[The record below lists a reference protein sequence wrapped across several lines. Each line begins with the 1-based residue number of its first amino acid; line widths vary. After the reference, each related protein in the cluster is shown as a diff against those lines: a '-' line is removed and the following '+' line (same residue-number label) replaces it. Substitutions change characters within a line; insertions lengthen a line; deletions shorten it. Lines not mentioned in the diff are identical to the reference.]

1 MLGMTC
7 LEIKMKRKILTVF
20 SVLACAAFAQ
30 HPIITTSYT
39 ADPAPYVHGDT
50 VYLYTTHDEDDA
62 QDFKMFDWLLYTSTD
77 MVNWTDH
84 GAVASLADFKWY
96 NSNNGAWAEQVIERD
111 GKWFMYCPIHGHG
124 ISVLVADNPYGPFTD
139 PLNGQ
144 LVWQREHW
152 NDIDPT
158 VWIDDDGQAYMYW
171 GNPELYMIKLKKDM
185 IHTEGSIVTYPK
197 IKDYQEGPWF
207 YKHGKYYYMAFASTC
222 CSEGIG
228 YAMSD
233 SPTGPWTYKG
243 DIMPHSSKSRG
254 NHPGIIDYKGKSYV
268 FGLNYLLWAEYQAK
282 IGQAYKHA
290 ERRSVSV
297 AEMHYNADGTIQ
309 KIDFWPESGVVDQV
323 EDFDPYKRVEAET
336 MSWGEGLKT
345 RKANERGNMILTK
358 INDGDYTRISGIEFG
373 DAGAESFSASVL
385 NVKKASSIT
394 LHLDKV
400 DGKVIGKAEFS
411 ADGLVTVPLTGAVGK
426 HDVFFVFAGDF
437 EADYWE
443 FEDSK
448 TAVPQGAFCKAKLTD
463 AEAKCD
469 LSIVDAT
476 IGGAGNFIDFENYD
490 VGGAGKAYYDMD
502 TENKGGEY
510 REDRVDVV
518 AMEDG
523 CGEGLAVGYTQKGEW
538 LEYTVNVKAE
548 GALPYAL
555 HYASGSE
562 SSGVQFF
569 MDDEAVTDT
578 LKLESTGDW
587 DTYTTLSGKTAKAL
601 TKGEHVFKV
610 LITGDY
616 VNLDWIAFG
625 ESEKGADEDRCPT
638 TGIKPKFA
646 LNTAGIVAKTAS
658 EVKVFDL
665 MGNMLG
671 KVRLNGGATVT
682 DLRAGLQN
690 AGYHGGAYVVRNSA
704 GQAFKVK
711 VGR

>member
-84 GAVASLADFKWY
+84 GAVASLDDFKWY
-96 NSNNGAWAEQVIERD
+96 NSKNGAWAEQVIERN
-111 GKWFMYCPIHGHG
+111 GKWYMYCPIHGHG

-171 GNPELYMIKLKKDM
+171 GNPELYMIKLKEDM

-207 YKHGKYYYMAFASTC
+207 YKHGEHYYMAFASTC

-309 KIDFWPESGVVDQV
+309 KIDFWPENGIAQI

-345 RKANERGNMILTK
+345 RKGKELGNMILTN

-385 NVKKASSIT
+385 SVKKASSIT
-394 LHLDKV
+394 VRLDKV
-400 DGKVIGKAEFS
+400 DGTVIGKAEFS
-411 ADGLVTVPLTGAVGK
+411 KDGLATVSLTGAVGK
-426 HDVFFVFAGDF
+426 HDVYFVFAGDF

-448 TAVPQGAFCKAKLTD
+448 TSIPQGPFCKAKLSD
-463 AEAKCD
+463 PEAKCD
-469 LSIVDAT
+469 APVV
-476 IGGAGNFIDFENYD
+476 GAKVEGTANFIDFENYD

-502 TENKGGEY
+502 TKNQGGEY
-510 REDRVDVV
+510 REDRVDIVKNG
-518 AMEDG
+518 DG
-523 CGEGLAVGYTQKGEW
+523 FAVGYTQKGEW

-548 GALPYAL
+548 GALPFEL
-555 HYASGSE
+555 SYASGMDNT
-562 SSGVQFF
+562 GVRLF
-569 MDDEAVTDT
+569 MDDEPITDT
-578 LKLESTGDW
+578 LALAGTGDF
-587 DTYTTLSGKTAKAL
+587 DSYGTFKGTTIKEL
-601 TKGEHVFKV
+601 TKGEHVLKV
-610 LITGDY
+610 MVTSDY

-625 ESEKGADEDRCPT
+625 ESEGSAEDIRNGT
-638 TGIKPKFA
+638 TGIVPKFA
-646 LNTAGIVAKTAS
+646 LNTAGIVAKTTG
-658 EVKVFDL
+658 EVKAFDL

-690 AGYHGGAYVVRNSA
+690 AA
-704 GQAFKVK
+704 GVALVA
-711 VGR
+711 GLNPTSHDTS

>member
-1 MLGMTC
+1 MFG
-7 LEIKMKRKILTVF
+7 KFLTV
-20 SVLACAAFAQ
+20 SAVLACAAFAQ

-50 VYLYTTHDEDDA
+50 VYLYTTHDNDNADG
-62 QDFKMFDWLLYTSTD
+62 FMMYDWLLYTSTD

-96 NSNNGAWAEQVIERD
+96 NSDNGAWAEQVIERD

-144 LVWQREHW
+144 LVWQRQHW

-171 GNPELYMIKLKKDM
+171 GNPELYMIKLKEDM

-207 YKHGKYYYMAFASTC
+207 YKHGEHYYMAFASTC

-243 DIMPHSSKSRG
+243 DIMPHSAKSRG

-268 FGLNYLLWAEYQAK
+268 FGLNYLLWAEYQEK

-309 KIDFWPESGVVDQV
+309 KIDFWPENGVAQV

-336 MSWGEGLKT
+336 MSWGEGVKT
-345 RKANERGNMILTK
+345 RKGKELGNMILTK
-358 INDGDYTRISGIEFG
+358 INDGDYTRISGVEFG
-373 DAGAESFSASVL
+373 DAGAESFSASVT

-411 ADGLVTVPLTGAVGK
+411 KDGLATVQLTGAVGK

-448 TAVPQGAFCKAKLTD
+448 TAIPQGPFCKAKLTD

-469 LSIVDAT
+469 LPVVDAT
-476 IGGAGNFIDFENYD
+476 LGGAGNFIDFENYD

-502 TENKGGEY
+502 TENQGGEY
-510 REDRVDVV
+510 REDRVDIVTK
-518 AMEDG
+518 EDK
-523 CGEGLAVGYTQKGEW
+523 CGKGFAVGYTQKGEW
-538 LEYTVNVKAE
+538 LEYTVNVAAE
-548 GALPYAL
+548 GSLPYEL
-555 HYASGSE
+555 SYATGSE
-562 SSGVQFF
+562 SVGVLLF
-569 MDDEAVTDT
+569 MDNEPITDT
-578 LKLESTGDW
+578 LKLEGTGDW
-587 DTYTTLSGKTAKAL
+587 DTYTTFKGKTTKKL

-610 LITGDY
+610 QMTSDY

-625 ESEKGADEDRCPT
+625 ESEKGALEKRCEI
-638 TGIKPKFA
+638 TGIKSKFA
-646 LNTAGIVAKTAS
+646 LNVAGVVAKTAS
-658 EVKVFDL
+658 DFKVFDV

-671 KVRLNGGATVT
+671 KVRVNAGATVAELKA
-682 DLRAGLQN
+682 DLKN
-690 AGYHGGAYVVRNSA
+690 AGFRNGAYVVKSA
-704 GQAFKVK
+704 SGQTF
-711 VGR
+711 RIEIRR

>member
-1 MLGMTC
+1 MFGKL
-7 LEIKMKRKILTVF
+7 LTV
-20 SVLACAAFAQ
+20 SAALAGVAFAQ

-50 VYLYTTHDEDDA
+50 VYLYTTHDDDNA
-62 QDFKMFDWLLYTSTD
+62 DNFMMYDWLLYTSTD

-84 GAVASLADFKWY
+84 GAVASLGDFKWY
-96 NSNNGAWAEQVIERD
+96 NSNNGAWAEQVIERN
-111 GKWFMYCPIHGHG
+111 GKWYMYCPIHGHG

-171 GNPELYMIKLKKDM
+171 GNPELYMIKLKEDM

-207 YKHGKYYYMAFASTC
+207 YKHGEYYYMAFASTC

-394 LHLDKV
+394 VRLDKV
-400 DGKVIGKAEFS
+400 DGEIVGKAEFS

-426 HDVFFVFAGDF
+426 HDVYFVFAGDF

-448 TAVPQGAFCKAKLTD
+448 TSIPQGPFCKAKLSD
-463 AEAKCD
+463 PEAKCD
-469 LSIVDAT
+469 APVV
-476 IGGAGNFIDFENYD
+476 GAKVEGTANFIDFENYD

-502 TENKGGEY
+502 TKNQGGEY
-510 REDRVDVV
+510 REDRVDIVKNG
-518 AMEDG
+518 DG
-523 CGEGLAVGYTQKGEW
+523 FAVGYTQKGEW
-538 LEYTVNVKAE
+538 LEYTVNVQAGGK
-548 GALPYAL
+548 LPFEL
-555 HYASGSE
+555 SYASGMDNT
-562 SSGVQFF
+562 GVRLF
-569 MDDEAVTDT
+569 MDDEPITDT
-578 LKLESTGDW
+578 LALTGTGDF
-587 DTYTTLSGKTAKAL
+587 DIYGTFKGTTTKEL
-601 TKGEHVFKV
+601 TTGEHVLKV
-610 LITGDY
+610 MVTSDY

-625 ESEKGADEDRCPT
+625 ESEGSAEDIRNGT
-638 TGIKPKFA
+638 TGIVPKIA
-646 LNTAGIVAKTAS
+646 LNGAGAAGMANAFARAAGS
-658 EVKVFDL
+658 YRVFDL
-665 MGNMLG
+665 MGSELG
-671 KVRLNGGATVT
+671 NIRLNAGATLT
-682 DLRAGLQN
+682 DLKAGLKT
-690 AGYHGGAYVVRNSA
+690 AGFGSGVYVVRNPA
-704 GQAFKVK
+704 GKTLKLQ
-711 VGR
+711 VGE

>member
-1 MLGMTC
+1 MFG
-7 LEIKMKRKILTVF
+7 KILTV
-20 SVLACAAFAQ
+20 SGVLACAAFAQ

-84 GAVASLADFKWY
+84 GAVASLDDFKWY
-96 NSNNGAWAEQVIERD
+96 NSNNGAWAEQVIERN
-111 GKWFMYCPIHGHG
+111 GKWYMYCPIHGHG

-171 GNPELYMIKLKKDM
+171 GNPELYMIKLKEDM

-207 YKHGKYYYMAFASTC
+207 YKHGSHYYMAFASTC

-309 KIDFWPESGVVDQV
+309 KIDFWPENGIAQV

-345 RKANERGNMILTK
+345 RKGNELGNMILTN
-358 INDGDYTRISGIEFG
+358 INDGDYTKISGVEFS

-385 NVKKASSIT
+385 SVKKASSIT

-400 DGKVIGKAEFS
+400 DGETIGKAEFN
-411 ADGLVTVPLTGAVGK
+411 ADGLVTVPLSGAVGK

-448 TAVPQGAFCKAKLTD
+448 TSIPQGPFCKAKLSD
-463 AEAKCD
+463 PEAKCD
-469 LSIVDAT
+469 APVV
-476 IGGAGNFIDFENYD
+476 GAKVEGTANFIDFENYD

-502 TENKGGEY
+502 TKNQGGEY
-510 REDRVDVV
+510 REDRVDIVKNG
-518 AMEDG
+518 DG
-523 CGEGLAVGYTQKGEW
+523 FAVGYTQKGEW
-538 LEYTVNVKAE
+538 LEYTVNVQAGGK
-548 GALPYAL
+548 LPFEL
-555 HYASGSE
+555 SYASGMDNT
-562 SSGVQFF
+562 GVRLF
-569 MDDEAVTDT
+569 MDDEPITDT
-578 LKLESTGDW
+578 LALAGTGDF
-587 DTYTTLSGKTAKAL
+587 DSYGTFKGTTTKEL
-601 TKGEHVFKV
+601 TEGEHVLKV
-610 LITGDY
+610 MVTSDY

-625 ESEKGADEDRCPT
+625 ESEGSAEDIRNGT
-638 TGIKPKFA
+638 TGIVPKIATGAAGVANAFA
-646 LNTAGIVAKTAS
+646 RAAGS
-658 EVKVFDL
+658 YRVFDL
-665 MGNMLG
+665 IGSELG
-671 KVRLNGGATVT
+671 HIRLNAGATLT
-682 DLRAGLQN
+682 DLKAGLKT
-690 AGYHGGAYVVRNSA
+690 AGFGSGVYVVRNPA
-704 GQAFKVK
+704 GKTLKLQ
-711 VGR
+711 VGE